1 MLNRSHWGRCGSAVV
16 GLRSAPSMK
25 RTPNGATRALFAAAL
40 ALRSKDKRSV
50 RSLQPSSAS
59 PPCTSRACVGLA
71 FGH

>member
-1 MLNRSHWGRCGSAVV
+1 
-16 GLRSAPSMK
+16 MK